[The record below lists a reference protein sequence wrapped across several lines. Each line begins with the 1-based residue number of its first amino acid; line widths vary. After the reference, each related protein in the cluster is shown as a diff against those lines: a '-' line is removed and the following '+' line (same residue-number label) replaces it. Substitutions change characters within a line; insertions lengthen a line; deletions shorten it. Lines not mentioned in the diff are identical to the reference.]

1 MDSGCILTV
10 ETSGPAGW
18 MWKVKRRA
26 ENVFKTL
33 TGAIG
38 RMALPSSEMRKTVDG
53 ADLEVKIWYSYL
65 KILGLDV

>member
-1 MDSGCILTV
+1 MRSRL
-10 ETSGPAGW
+10 
-18 MWKVKRRA
+18 
-26 ENVFKTL
+26 L

-38 RMALPSSEMRKTVDG
+38 RMALPSSETRKTVDG